1 MSDEGP
7 QEVPLHGGWVTEG
20 VVRIGDT
27 VRRPP
32 SANSEF
38 VAELLLY
45 LEHAGFDGAPRF
57 LGYDEQDRAILTF
70 IDGEAPSDCRSIVW
84 TDEQIA
90 ASMKLLRGLHDQTAG
105 SEIVGT
111 AEVVCH
117 HDYGPWNLVWRD
129 DLPVAIIDFDNAA
142 PGRRLDDLAYAAWKH
157 LNLGSIDLPLAVQ
170 RRRLGVLARG
180 YGVQPDT
187 GLLAAIRAAQM
198 RMRRLIEAAPAG
210 EKREDALA
218 KITGEQNWLS
228 SNGSGLA
235 S

>member
-1 MSDEGP
+1 MSDEGA

-32 SANSEF
+32 GANREF
-38 VAELLLY
+38 LAELLLH
-45 LEHAGFDGAPRF
+45 LERVGFDGAPRF
-57 LGYDEQDRAILTF
+57 LGYDEQGRAILTF
-70 IDGEAPSDCRSIVW
+70 IEGEVPSDCRSTVW

-105 SEIVGT
+105 SDIAGA

-117 HDYGPWNLVWRD
+117 HDYGPWNLIWRD

-142 PGRRLDDLAYAAWKH
+142 PGSRLDDLAYGAWKH
-157 LNLGSIDLPLAVQ
+157 LNLGSIDLPLAEQ
-170 RRRLGVLARG
+170 RRRFGVLARG
-180 YGVQPDT
+180 YGAQPNAE
-187 GLLAAIRAAQM
+187 LLAAIHAAQL

-218 KITGEQNWLS
+218 KITCEQRW
-228 SNGSGLA
+228 LA
-235 S
+235 SNESALIS